1 MAATSSVTSG
11 GEALSPAR
19 KPAGLRQ
26 LAAGYRIFRRWPV
39 IPVFL
44 LALVL
49 FAGIAAPLIAPH
61 DPELGQL
68 EDQKIP
74 PFWYAA
80 KTEDTPRVVV
90 ERVSIANRNGEIS
103 LSEARK
109 TDPNVQLGD
118 EFYKVIRPAGSTK
131 FLLGTDQ
138 LGRDILSR
146 VIYGAQISLIAAAV
160 TLLVGGSIGVLLGLI
175 SGRYG
180 GIVDEIIMRFVDI
193 LLAIPL
199 VLIALVMVVT
209 LDGASLWIIVAV
221 LTIFIWPRFAR
232 QLRGEVLQLKNM
244 DFVSLA
250 RVAGASTPRI
260 LFIHIFP
267 GTINTLIVVATLQV
281 GIVIL
286 LESTLSFL
294 GAGVPPPTPAWGVMV
309 ADGRDYLAGGF
320 TTGSWWISTFPG
332 IAIVLT
338 VLSLNLFGDWLR
350 DKLDPRLRQIE

>member
-1 MAATSSVTSG
+1 MAASSSIPSG
-11 GEALSPAR
+11 GETLSPPV

-26 LAAGYRIFRRWPV
+26 LAAVYRFFRRWPV

-44 LALVL
+44 LFLVL

-61 DPELGQL
+61 DPEIGQL

-74 PFWYAA
+74 PFWYSA
-80 KTEDTPRVVV
+80 KTEDTPRTVV
-90 ERVSIANRNGEIS
+90 ERVSIANRTTEIS

-146 VIYGAQISLIAAAV
+146 IIYGARISLIAAAV
-160 TLLVGGSIGVLLGLI
+160 TLGVGGSIGVLLGLI
-175 SGRYG
+175 AGWYG
-180 GIVDEIIMRFVDI
+180 GLVDETIMRFVDI

-209 LDGASLWIIVAV
+209 LGGASLAIIVAV